1 METIYKTILA
11 FVALTTI
18 AIIGWLYHLWRFYS
32 QEEDAQNNT
41 NNSKDERRFR

>member
-32 QEEDAQNNT
+32 QEEDAQNRGRMQ
-41 NNSKDERRFR
+41 K